1 MDDFDFWYA
10 VHNTRILIR
19 PRQPLET
26 FGQTTLSYHLLT
38 EFPDEADRVRVREG
52 RILAYRP
59 VLITP
64 QTLHE
69 SPLEGFEGPEAEN
82 YLEWLKANERN
93 LALIQYGF
101 KIRKE
106 LLQEYRV
113 SERINLVADRVRDEV
128 RRKDNPL
135 DAVLIGVDRPWEVC
149 LLKLLIEVARH
160 SAPHNAGELRSDPD
174 GSRAEIEA
182 AFAAAR
188 RDPSRVNDL
197 AGLLEKRR
205 VFPEYEDRFFTLV
218 RTRGSSAAG

>member
-64 QTLHE
+64 RALQD
-69 SPLEGFEGPEAEN
+69 SPLEGFEGPEAGD
-82 YLEWLKANERN
+82 YLEWLKENEQN

-106 LLQEYRV
+106 LSQEYRV
-113 SERINLVADRVRDEV
+113 SERIQLVADRVRDEV
-128 RRKDNPL
+128 RRKGNPL

-160 SAPHNAGELRSDPD
+160 SAPHNAGQLRSDPD
-174 GSRAEIEA
+174 GTRAAIEE

-188 RDPSRVNDL
+188 RDPARIGDL
-197 AGLLEKRR
+197 AGLLEKNGS
-205 VFPEYEDRFFTLV
+205 FSEYEDRFFALV
-218 RTRGSSAAG
+218 RARGRPTRG